1 MKLDPDI
8 RKALR
13 SLTKTYIIEKKKDH
27 YYALF
32 ETGERVIIAGNH
44 GRLGRWELKR
54 TLSDLDKVGG

>member
-13 SLTKTYIIEKKKDH
+13 SMIVPYTIEKKKDH

-44 GRLGRWELKR
+44 GRLGRWELKK
-54 TLSDLDKVGG
+54 TLLALNKVGG